1 MSKPCPNLQDVFL
14 NHVRRQ
20 GIPVTIYLVNGYQMK
35 GVVKGF
41 DSFTVILA
49 DGARQDLVYK
59 HAISTIT
66 PSRPVAFGLPSESSS
81 ESEDRASE

>member
-1 MSKPCPNLQDVFL
+1 MNKPSPNLQDVFL

-20 GIPVTIYLVNGYQMK
+20 GIPVTVYLVNGYQMK

-49 DGARQDLVYK
+49 DGARQDLIYK

-66 PSRPVAFGLPSESSS
+66 ASRPVTITFPGEQ
-81 ESEDRASE
+81 ENDG